1 MTAAMTT
8 EAGETKTIRRTPAAP
23 GVVVSGT
30 RPTGALHLG
39 HLNGALK
46 NWVRL
51 QDASSC
57 FFFVA
62 DWHALTT
69 EYAASSGIRASTEAM
84 ILDWLA
90 VGLDPE
96 RSVIFRQSSVPEHA
110 ELHLLFSMI
119 VPLPWLERVPTYKEQ
134 QSQLEGRDL
143 STYGF
148 LGYPLLQS
156 ADILLYKANAVPVGE
171 DQLPHVELTREVAR
185 RFNNLYGDIF
195 PEPKGLVVE
204 AARVPGTDGRKM
216 SKSYGNAVALTDDAQ
231 SVYDKL
237 VRMVTD
243 PRRVRRT
250 DPGDPKDC
258 PAFRLHEIYCTPEE
272 KAELSAGCRTASIG
286 CVDCKKV
293 MIRHVQAELAPIQQ
307 KRRELE
313 ARPAV
318 VAEVLEDGR
327 RRAAEAAEATMGEVR
342 SGMGL

>member
-1 MTAAMTT
+1 VSTTA
-8 EAGETKTIRRTPAAP
+8 KPKQP
-23 GVVVSGT
+23 PVVVSGT

-46 NWVRL
+46 NWVQL
-51 QDASSC
+51 QHQAPC
-57 FFFVA
+57 YFFVA

-69 EYAASSGIRASTEAM
+69 DYENPAGIRENTHEM
-84 ILDWLA
+84 ILDWMA

-96 RSVIFRQSSVPEHA
+96 RAVIFRQSQVPEHA

-119 VPLPWLERVPTYKEQ
+119 IPVPWLERVPTYKEQ
-134 QSQLEGRDL
+134 QEQLEGRDL

-148 LGYPLLQS
+148 LGYPLLQA
-156 ADILLYKANAVPVGE
+156 ADILIYKAGAVPVGE

-185 RFNNLYGDIF
+185 RFNRLYGDVF

-216 SKSYGNAVALTDDAQ
+216 SKSYGNAVALTDDADAIYQ
-231 SVYDKL
+231 KL

-272 KAELSAGCRTASIG
+272 REELSTGCRTASIG

-293 MIRHVQAELAPIQQ
+293 MIRHVQEELAPIQQ
-307 KRRELE
+307 RRSEL
-313 ARPAV
+313 AADKSV
-318 VAEVLEDGR
+318 VADVLAEGR
-327 RRAAEAAEATMGEVR
+327 RRAAATAEATMAEVR
-342 SGMGL
+342 EGMGL

>member
-1 MTAAMTT
+1 MADAKKTTAP
-8 EAGETKTIRRTPAAP
+8 I
-23 GVVVSGT
+23 VVSGT

-46 NWVRL
+46 NWVEL
-51 QDASSC
+51 QSQTKC
-57 FFFVA
+57 YFFVA

-69 EYAASSGIRASTEAM
+69 DYENPAGIRDNTHEM
-84 ILDWLA
+84 ILDWMA

-96 RSVIFRQSSVPEHA
+96 RAVIFRQSEVPEHA

-119 VPLPWLERVPTYKEQ
+119 IPVPWLERVPTYKEQ
-134 QSQLEGRDL
+134 QEQLEGRDL

-148 LGYPLLQS
+148 LGYPLLQA
-156 ADILLYKANAVPVGE
+156 ADILIYKAGAVPVGE

-185 RFNNLYGDIF
+185 RFNRLYGDVF

-216 SKSYGNAVALTDDAQ
+216 SKSYGNAVALTDDADAIYQ
-231 SVYDKL
+231 KL

-243 PRRVRRT
+243 PRRQRRT

-272 KAELSAGCRTASIG
+272 REELAAGCRSASIG

-293 MIRHVQAELAPIQQ
+293 MIAHVQAELAPVQQ
-307 KRRELE
+307 RRSEL
-313 ARPAV
+313 
-318 VAEVLEDGR
+318 
-327 RRAAEAAEATMGEVR
+327 AAN
-342 SGMGL
+342 

>member
-1 MTAAMTT
+1 MADTKNT
-8 EAGETKTIRRTPAAP
+8 EVAKAP
-23 GVVVSGT
+23 PIVVSGT

-46 NWVRL
+46 NWVEL
-51 QDASSC
+51 QSQTKC
-57 FFFVA
+57 YFFVA

-69 EYAASSGIRASTEAM
+69 DYENPAGIRDNTHEM
-84 ILDWLA
+84 ILDWMA

-96 RSVIFRQSSVPEHA
+96 RAVIFRQSEVPEHA

-119 VPLPWLERVPTYKEQ
+119 IPVPWLERVPTYKEQ
-134 QSQLEGRDL
+134 QEQLEGRDL

-156 ADILLYKANAVPVGE
+156 ADILIYKAGAVPVGE

-185 RFNNLYGDIF
+185 RFNRLYGDVF

-216 SKSYGNAVALTDDAQ
+216 SKSYGNAVALTDAPDAIYQ
-231 SVYDKL
+231 KL

-272 KAELSAGCRTASIG
+272 REELSIGCRTASIG

-293 MIRHVQAELAPIQQ
+293 MIAHVQAELAPVQQ
-307 KRRELE
+307 RRSEL
-313 ARPAV
+313 AANKGV
-318 VAEVLEDGR
+318 VADVLADGR
-327 RRAAEAAEATMGEVR
+327 RRAAEAAEATMREVR
-342 SGMGL
+342 ARMGLQ

>member
-1 MTAAMTT
+1 VSTTARP
-8 EAGETKTIRRTPAAP
+8 KQPP
-23 GVVVSGT
+23 GFPIVVSGT

-46 NWVRL
+46 NWVQL
-51 QDASSC
+51 QHQAPC
-57 FFFVA
+57 YFFVA

-69 EYAASSGIRASTEAM
+69 DYENPANIRENTHEM
-84 ILDWLA
+84 ILDWMA

-96 RSVIFRQSSVPEHA
+96 RAVIFRQSQVPEHA

-119 VPLPWLERVPTYKEQ
+119 IPVPWLERVPTYKEQ
-134 QSQLEGRDL
+134 QEQLEGRDL

-148 LGYPLLQS
+148 LGYPLLQA
-156 ADILLYKANAVPVGE
+156 ADILIYKAGAVPVGE

-185 RFNNLYGDIF
+185 RFNRLYGDVF

-216 SKSYGNAVALTDDAQ
+216 SKSYGNAVALTDDADAIYQ
-231 SVYDKL
+231 KL

-272 KAELSAGCRTASIG
+272 REELSKGCRTASIG

-293 MIRHVQAELAPIQQ
+293 MIRHVQEELAPIQQ
-307 KRRELE
+307 RRNEL
-313 ARPAV
+313 AANKGV
-318 VAEVLEDGR
+318 VADVLADGR
-327 RRAAEAAEATMGEVR
+327 RRAAATAEATMAEVR
-342 SGMGL
+342 EGMGL

>member
-1 MTAAMTT
+1 MTSSPATAPIP
-8 EAGETKTIRRTPAAP
+8 GKT
-23 GVVVSGT
+23 VVVSGT

-46 NWVRL
+46 NWVKL
-51 QDASSC
+51 QAEASDC

-69 EYAASSGIRASTEAM
+69 DYANPVGIRGNTDAM

-90 VGLDPE
+90 VGLDPS
-96 RSVIFRQSSVPEHA
+96 RAVIFRQSHVPEHA

-119 VPLPWLERVPTYKEQ
+119 IPVPWLERVPTYKEQ
-134 QSQLEGRDL
+134 QDQLEGRDL

-156 ADILLYKANAVPVGE
+156 ADILIYKATAVPVGE

-185 RFNNLYGDIF
+185 RFNRLYGDVF

-216 SKSYGNAVALTDDAQ
+216 SKSYGNSVALTDNAET
-231 SVYDKL
+231 VHTKL

-243 PRRVRRT
+243 PRRQRRT
-250 DPGDPKDC
+250 DAGDPKDC
-258 PAFRLHEIYCTPEE
+258 PAFRLHEIYCTAEE
-272 KAELSAGCRTASIG
+272 KAELAAGCRSASIG

-293 MIRHVQAELAPIQQ
+293 MIRRVQDELSPIQERRCELAAA
-307 KRRELE
+307 KD
-313 ARPAV
+313 V
-318 VAEVLEDGR
+318 VADVLSDGR
-327 RRAAEAAEATMGEVR
+327 RRAAVVAESTMEQVR
-342 SGMGL
+342 SEMGL

>member
-1 MTAAMTT
+1 MTT
-8 EAGETKTIRRTPAAP
+8 PARTGAAP
-23 GVVVSGT
+23 VVVSGT

-51 QDASSC
+51 QDASRC
-57 FFFVA
+57 YFFVA

-69 EYAASSGIRASTEAM
+69 DYANPSGIAASTHDM
-84 ILDWLA
+84 VLDWLA
-90 VGLDPE
+90 VGLDPS
-96 RSVIFRQSSVPEHA
+96 RSVIFRQSDVAEHA

-119 VPLPWLERVPTYKEQ
+119 IPLPWLERVPSYKEQ
-134 QSQLEGRDL
+134 QEQLEGRDL

-148 LGYPLLQS
+148 LGYPLLQA
-156 ADILLYKANAVPVGE
+156 ADILIYKASAVPVGE

-185 RFNNLYGDIF
+185 RFNRLYGNVF

-216 SKSYGNAVALTDDAQ
+216 SKSYGNAVALTDDATT
-231 SVYDKL
+231 VYEKL

-258 PAFRLHEIYCTPEE
+258 PAFRLHEIYCTAEE
-272 KAELSAGCRTASIG
+272 RAELSEGCRTASIG

-293 MIRHVQAELAPIQQ
+293 MIRHVQAELEPIQSR
-307 KRRELE
+307 RRELA
-313 ARPAV
+313 ARGDVA
-318 VAEVLEDGR
+318 AEVLADGK
-327 RRAAEAAEATMGEVR
+327 RRAVEAAEATMTEVR
-342 SGMGL
+342 AAMGL

>member
-1 MTAAMTT
+1 MADAS
-8 EAGETKTIRRTPAAP
+8 ANQQSSNASNA
-23 GVVVSGT
+23 VVVSGT

-46 NWVRL
+46 NWVEL
-51 QDASSC
+51 QHTSRC
-57 FFFVA
+57 YFFVA

-69 EYAASSGIRASTEAM
+69 DYANPSGIRENTHEM

-90 VGLDPE
+90 VGLDPAK
-96 RSVIFRQSSVPEHA
+96 SVIFRQSEVPEHA

-119 VPLPWLERVPTYKEQ
+119 IPLPWLERVPTYKEQ
-134 QSQLEGRDL
+134 QEQLEGRDL

-148 LGYPLLQS
+148 LGYPLLQA
-156 ADILLYKANAVPVGE
+156 ADILIYKAGAVPVGE

-185 RFNNLYGDIF
+185 RFNRLYGDVF

-216 SKSYGNAVALTDDAQ
+216 SKSYGNAVALTDDADAI
-231 SVYDKL
+231 YNKL

-243 PRRVRRT
+243 PRRQRRT

-258 PAFRLHEIYCTPEE
+258 PAFRLHEIYCTSQER
-272 KAELSAGCRTASIG
+272 AELAEGCRSASIG

-293 MIRHVQAELAPIQQ
+293 MIRHVQEELAPIQA
-307 KRRELE
+307 RRAELSGNKD
-313 ARPAV
+313 V
-318 VAEVLEDGR
+318 VRDVLADGR

>member
-1 MTAAMTT
+1 VSTTA
-8 EAGETKTIRRTPAAP
+8 KSKQPP
-23 GVVVSGT
+23 VVVSGT

-46 NWVRL
+46 NWVQL
-51 QDASSC
+51 QYQAPC
-57 FFFVA
+57 YFFVA

-69 EYAASSGIRASTEAM
+69 DYENPAGIRENTHEM
-84 ILDWLA
+84 ILDWMA

-96 RSVIFRQSSVPEHA
+96 RAVIFRQSQVPEHA

-119 VPLPWLERVPTYKEQ
+119 IPVPWLERVPTYKEQ
-134 QSQLEGRDL
+134 QEQLEGRDL

-148 LGYPLLQS
+148 LGYPLLQA
-156 ADILLYKANAVPVGE
+156 ADILIYKAGAVPVGE

-185 RFNNLYGDIF
+185 RFNRLYGDVF

-216 SKSYGNAVALTDDAQ
+216 SKSYGNAVALTDDADAIYQ
-231 SVYDKL
+231 KL

-272 KAELSAGCRTASIG
+272 REELSKGCRTASIG

-293 MIRHVQAELAPIQQ
+293 MIRHVQEELAPIQQ
-307 KRRELE
+307 KRNEL
-313 ARPAV
+313 AANKGV
-318 VAEVLEDGR
+318 VADVLAEGR
-327 RRAAEAAEATMGEVR
+327 RRAAATAEATMAEVR
-342 SGMGL
+342 EGMGL

>member
-1 MTAAMTT
+1 MAD
-8 EAGETKTIRRTPAAP
+8 TKNTKPPI
-23 GVVVSGT
+23 VVSGT

-46 NWVRL
+46 NWVEL
-51 QDASSC
+51 QNETKC
-57 FFFVA
+57 YFFVA

-69 EYAASSGIRASTEAM
+69 DYENPAGIRENTHEM
-84 ILDWLA
+84 ILDWMA

-96 RSVIFRQSSVPEHA
+96 RAVIFRQSEVPEHA

-119 VPLPWLERVPTYKEQ
+119 IPVPWLERVPTYKEQ
-134 QSQLEGRDL
+134 QEQLEGRDL

-156 ADILLYKANAVPVGE
+156 ADILIYKAGAVPVGE

-185 RFNNLYGDIF
+185 RFNRLYGDVF

-216 SKSYGNAVALTDDAQ
+216 SKSYGNAVALTDDADAIYQ
-231 SVYDKL
+231 KL

-243 PRRVRRT
+243 PRRARRT

-272 KAELSAGCRTASIG
+272 REELSKGCRSASIG

-293 MIRHVQAELAPIQQ
+293 MIAHVQAELAPIQQ
-307 KRRELE
+307 KRNELA
-313 ARPAV
+313 ARKGV
-318 VAEVLEDGR
+318 VAEVLAEGR
-327 RRAAEAAEATMGEVR
+327 RRAAEAAEATMREVR
-342 SGMGL
+342 ERMGLQ

>member
-1 MTAAMTT
+1 VSTTARP
-8 EAGETKTIRRTPAAP
+8 KQPP
-23 GVVVSGT
+23 GFPIVVSGT

-46 NWVRL
+46 NWVQL
-51 QDASSC
+51 QHQAPC
-57 FFFVA
+57 YFFVA

-69 EYAASSGIRASTEAM
+69 DYENPANIRENTHEM
-84 ILDWLA
+84 ILDWMA

-96 RSVIFRQSSVPEHA
+96 RAVIFRQSQVPEHA

-119 VPLPWLERVPTYKEQ
+119 IPVPWLERVPTYKEQ
-134 QSQLEGRDL
+134 QEQLEGRDL

-148 LGYPLLQS
+148 LGYPLLQA
-156 ADILLYKANAVPVGE
+156 ADILIYKAGAVPVGE

-185 RFNNLYGDIF
+185 RFNRLYGDVF

-216 SKSYGNAVALTDDAQ
+216 SKSYGNAVALTDDADAIYQ
-231 SVYDKL
+231 KL

-272 KAELSAGCRTASIG
+272 REELSKGCRTASIG

-293 MIRHVQAELAPIQQ
+293 MIRHVQEELAPIQQ
-307 KRRELE
+307 RRNEL
-313 ARPAV
+313 AANKGV
-318 VAEVLEDGR
+318 VADVLAEGR
-327 RRAAEAAEATMGEVR
+327 RRAAATAEATMAEVR
-342 SGMGL
+342 EGMGL